1 MLIEESKEQ
10 KSGYIGLV
18 FVYVTG
24 EWEYIMLL
32 WERELGNGKQRVWES
47 LHILFM
53 LLEYVFILMCS
64 LYKF

>member
-24 EWEYIMLL
+24 EWEYMNAS
-32 WERELGNGKQRVWES
+32 LGKGAGKWKTEGMGEFAYTFYAAWICVY
-47 LHILFM
+47 IN
-53 LLEYVFILMCS
+53 V
-64 LYKF
+64 

>member
-24 EWEYIMLL
+24 EWEYMNAS
-32 WERELGNGKQRVWES
+32 LGKGAGKWKTAGYGRVCIYF
-47 LHILFM
+47 LCCLN
-53 LLEYVFILMCS
+53 MCV
-64 LYKF
+64 Y